1 MSNFNKK
8 EVVMLKQ
15 KAIEILESKGFEQ
28 YYGENQF
35 TVDYTKINSEDIAID
50 YNITIFLTEYQ
61 VSSSLVVEV
70 IMDNEVIGV
79 LTLKTFDEVQI
90 TIPLLAEIAKRHHR
104 QIAEVESE
112 IEIEVDEIAA
122 SNRVYYL
129 EKAKSLH

>member
-61 VSSSLVVEV
+61 VSSSLVVET

-79 LTLKTFDEVQI
+79 LILKTFDEVQI
-90 TIPLLAEIAKRHHR
+90 MIPLLAEIAKRHHR
-104 QIAEVESE
+104 QIAEVDAQN
-112 IEIEVDEIAA
+112 EVDEVAA
-122 SNRVYYL
+122 STQSHYL

>member
-1 MSNFNKK
+1 
-8 EVVMLKQ
+8 MLKQ

-28 YYGENQF
+28 YYSENQF

-61 VSSSLVVEV
+61 VSSSLVVET

-79 LTLKTFDEVQI
+79 LILKTFDEVQI
-90 TIPLLAEIAKRHHR
+90 MIPLLAEIAKRHHR

>member
-28 YYGENQF
+28 YYSENQF

-61 VSSSLVVEV
+61 VSSSLVVET

-79 LTLKTFDEVQI
+79 LILKTFDEVQI
-90 TIPLLAEIAKRHHR
+90 MIPLLAEIAKRHHR